1 MLLSAAPLLHTP
13 SVNVLRT
20 TVTGWSS
27 CCDSARTAPPPR
39 SGPVGSQRFPTNFER
54 TILSRPPRAKIA
66 PPPPP
71 SYVDPV
77 ASPSAKVRFCT
88 TRRGV
93 AWSSQRE
100 VVQVCRRSQ
109 VFW

>member
-1 MLLSAAPLLHTP
+1 M
-13 SVNVLRT
+13 R
-20 TVTGWSS
+20 
-27 CCDSARTAPPPR
+27 
-39 SGPVGSQRFPTNFER
+39 SQRLPTNRER

-71 SYVDPV
+71 SYVSPV
-77 ASPSAKVRFCT
+77 AFPFAKVRFCT

-93 AWSSQRE
+93 AWSSQCD

>member
-1 MLLSAAPLLHTP
+1 MLLSAAPLLQTP
-13 SVNVLRT
+13 PVKVLRR
-20 TVTGWSS
+20 TVTGWPS

-39 SGPVGSQRFPTNFER
+39 SGPVRSQRLPANRER

-71 SYVDPV
+71 SYVSPV
-77 ASPSAKVRFCT
+77 AFPFAKVRFCT
-88 TRRGV
+88 TSRGV
-93 AWSSQRE
+93 AWSSQCD